1 MVYKFKCDVK
11 ASDLWKLSMYTT
23 YHSFLGVCNIVFAVA
38 MFLLAF
44 RFFGHSTWV
53 VRIILIGLCMIFPV
67 FQPLGTYGYAC
78 RQLEELP
85 KNLELLKNIFMYRQ
99 IISLRM
105 FHIIRFQ
112 E

>member
-78 RQLEELP
+78 RQLEWVKVRVIQQDGLH
-85 KNLELLKNIFMYRQ
+85 LLHQVEFSSKTKGGSIK
-99 IISLRM
+99 
-105 FHIIRFQ
+105 
-112 E
+112 